1 MFITQYTF
9 LLSLILRNRIKSCRK
24 SLFKIFSSWK
34 NIRFLKRC
42 GMKMMNKK
50 LKDIAAIFNLSNPKV
65 VSYIRNS
72 KKGKRAAWV
81 KEWLI
86 LIVLLNGSWSLRT
99 EPNIF
104 IVMNYTF
111 QVGLDNFVKSFCSE
125 TTWVTGVQQK
135 TCLKVL
141 SKDQEIVQKSQ

>member
-1 MFITQYTF
+1 
-9 LLSLILRNRIKSCRK
+9 
-24 SLFKIFSSWK
+24 
-34 NIRFLKRC
+34 
-42 GMKMMNKK
+42 MMNKK

-72 KKGKRAAWV
+72 KKGKRATWV
-81 KEWLI
+81 KEWLL
-86 LIVLLNGSWSLRT
+86 LIVLLSGSWSLRT

-111 QVGLDNFVKSFCSE
+111 EVGLDNFVKSVCSE

-141 SKDQEIVQKSQ
+141 SKDLEIVQKSQ

>member
-1 MFITQYTF
+1 
-9 LLSLILRNRIKSCRK
+9 
-24 SLFKIFSSWK
+24 
-34 NIRFLKRC
+34 
-42 GMKMMNKK
+42 MMNKK

-72 KKGKRAAWV
+72 KKGKIATWV
-81 KEWLI
+81 KEWLL
-86 LIVLLNGSWSLRT
+86 LIVLLSGSWSLRT

-111 QVGLDNFVKSFCSE
+111 QVGFDNFVKSVCSE

-141 SKDQEIVQKSQ
+141 SKDLEIVQKSQ